1 MSSLFNLICEQH
13 VDFYPSFLKLSTLV
27 SLRPQS
33 TGFLP
38 RQWSFFFS
46 HLCWLFLLE
55 SSGFCHLQTG
65 ICHLPP
71 QGFPGGSVVKS
82 PPANAGDAGL
92 IPGLGRF
99 SGEENG
105 NPFWYPCLGNPMDR
119 RTWWATVH
127 VVAKSQTR
135 FNSWA
140 CTHIW
145 ENGGLDFC

>member
-1 MSSLFNLICEQH
+1 MSLSSLFNLICEQH

-105 NPFWYPCLGNPMDR
+105 NPLQYSCLETPGNRGAR
-119 RTWWATVH
+119 RATVH
-127 VVAKSQTR
+127 EDARESDT
-135 FNSWA
+135 
-140 CTHIW
+140 T
-145 ENGGLDFC
+145 EL